1 MHSPWGML
9 YQIVHETGWSL
20 HYLLWK
26 VSRANIMLM
35 MADRSNFK
43 HLKPE
48 DQVKP
53 ESGAD
58 LASRLKNLKKRGEI

>member
-9 YQIVHETGWSL
+9 HQIVSETGWTW
-20 HYLLWK
+20 HYILWK

-43 HLKPE
+43 NEK
-48 DQVKP
+48 DQVKK
-53 ESGAD
+53 ETGAD
-58 LASRLKNLKKRGEI
+58 LANRIKNKRGKV